1 MKKKW
6 WHEKIGY
13 QIYPKSFLDT
23 NGDGVGDLTGV
34 IEKLPYLEQHGV
46 DILWLSPVY
55 PSPMVDNGYDIS
67 DYENIDPRFGT
78 LEDMDRLIAEA
89 KKKNISI
96 IMDLVV
102 NHCSD
107 QHAWF
112 RKAIADPKGPYG
124 DYFYLKEGKDG
135 KEPNNWRSYFGGSV
149 WEKLPGQ
156 ENLYYYHAYA
166 KEQPDLNWENPAL
179 REEIYKMVNWWL
191 DRGIA
196 GFRIDAIINIKKDLT
211 WEDLPVDG
219 PDGRGFLTNSITPMQ
234 KRDGGTK
241 NGIGV
246 FLRELKER
254 CFAPHD
260 AFTVGEV
267 FEVDREQLEEFIS
280 AGL

>member
-6 WHEKIGY
+6 WHEKVGY

-23 NGDGVGDLTGV
+23 NGDGVGDLAGV
-34 IEKLPYLEQHGV
+34 IEKLPYLEQLGV

-112 RKAIADPKGPYG
+112 QKAIADPKGPYG
-124 DYFYLKEGKDG
+124 EKTEKSRTTGAAILAAVSGKSCPDRRIYIITM
-135 KEPNNWRSYFGGSV
+135 PMPRSS
-149 WEKLPGQ
+149 
-156 ENLYYYHAYA
+156 
-166 KEQPDLNWENPAL
+166 
-179 REEIYKMVNWWL
+179 
-191 DRGIA
+191 
-196 GFRIDAIINIKKDLT
+196 RI
-211 WEDLPVDG
+211 
-219 PDGRGFLTNSITPMQ
+219 
-234 KRDGGTK
+234 
-241 NGIGV
+241 
-246 FLRELKER
+246 
-254 CFAPHD
+254 
-260 AFTVGEV
+260 
-267 FEVDREQLEEFIS
+267 
-280 AGL
+280 

>member
-6 WHEKIGY
+6 WHEKVGY

-23 NGDGVGDLTGV
+23 NGDGVGDLAGV
-34 IEKLPYLEQHGV
+34 IEKLPYLEQLGV

-112 RKAIADPKGPYG
+112 QKAIADPKGPYG

-135 KEPNNWRSYFGGSV
+135 KEPNNWR
-149 WEKLPGQ
+149 
-156 ENLYYYHAYA
+156 HI
-166 KEQPDLNWENPAL
+166 DL
-179 REEIYKMVNWWL
+179 RI
-191 DRGIA
+191 I
-196 GFRIDAIINIKKDLT
+196 RIDLQPGFSGCKTSIFRVTPLHRCSGVITAFPRTASKRLFFRESTGNCITIVVQRHDIINVFQFEGTVCHAD
-211 WEDLPVDG
+211 
-219 PDGRGFLTNSITPMQ
+219 FLSLI
-234 KRDGGTK
+234 
-241 NGIGV
+241 
-246 FLRELKER
+246 
-254 CFAPHD
+254 
-260 AFTVGEV
+260 
-267 FEVDREQLEEFIS
+267 
-280 AGL
+280 